1 MSPVASPF
9 LSKKKWGKT
18 WLYLYENPKCLITI
32 AQKNEH
38 IQKLSRSGTQQNV
51 WKKKHHIGKL
61 KYSKTSHTQQY
72 HTITI
77 CNIQVIKFNC
87 LLIQ

>member
-51 WKKKHHIGKL
+51 WKKK
-61 KYSKTSHTQQY
+61 TSHRQVKIFKN
-72 HTITI
+72 ITHSTVSH
-77 CNIQVIKFNC
+77 NYNM
-87 LLIQ
+87 

>member
-1 MSPVASPF
+1 MSTYKNYLGQVH
-9 LSKKKWGKT
+9 KKK
-18 WLYLYENPKCLITI
+18 
-32 AQKNEH
+32 NE
-38 IQKLSRSGTQQNV
+38 
-51 WKKKHHIGKL
+51 KKKHHIGKL